1 MRVSSEHT
9 GLLNLCMVVFGIL
22 VLGGCARL
30 PYTKTVVHE
39 DQRVAV
45 RLQAEVSP
53 AGYSH
58 PVEIEMPAGIKVETP
73 TPTEVIIKGADRQR
87 VGQIASEVRAV
98 RPPEPYKGKGI
109 RYADE
114 KVVIKETKKK

>member
-22 VLGGCARL
+22 VLGGGARL
-30 PYTKTVVHE
+30 PYTKTVVHD

-53 AGYSH
+53 AG
-58 PVEIEMPAGIKVETP
+58 EQE
-73 TPTEVIIKGADRQR
+73 R
-87 VGQIASEVRAV
+87 
-98 RPPEPYKGKGI
+98 
-109 RYADE
+109 
-114 KVVIKETKKK
+114 